1 MKCAA
6 HSSEAIA
13 VCAWCGRA
21 ICNICGKPSA
31 AGRMVCSDNCATAL
45 TREAKAMDLILQ
57 KSLQNALSSAFYF
70 FLCGLLL
77 AAGAVGARFYLPSPF
92 LIWFCAG
99 SAAVFIITGTR
110 YAWIARK
117 TRE

>member
-21 ICNICGKPSA
+21 VCNICGKPSSSSND
-31 AGRMVCSDNCATAL
+31 GRMVCSDNCAAAL
-45 TREAKAMDLILQ
+45 TRETKATDLILQ
-57 KSLQNALSSAFYF
+57 KSRQNALSSAFYF
-70 FLCGLLL
+70 FLCGFLL
-77 AAGAVGARFYLPSPF
+77 AAGAVGAWFYLPSPF

-99 SAAVFIITGTR
+99 SAIVFMI
-110 YAWIARK
+110 
-117 TRE
+117 